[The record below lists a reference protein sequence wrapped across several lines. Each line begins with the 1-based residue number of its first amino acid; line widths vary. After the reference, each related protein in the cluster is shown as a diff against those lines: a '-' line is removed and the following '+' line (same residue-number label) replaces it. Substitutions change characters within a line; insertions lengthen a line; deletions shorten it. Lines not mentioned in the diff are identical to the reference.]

1 MRTVVLLAA
10 LVLAGCVHQ
19 EAAQKAAAQ
28 PNTKTVAIVPDDK
41 SAIVA
46 ASIYGHWVN
55 GNGEC
60 PCPYS
65 KDGACRGKSDWDMP
79 GGANPRCYLSDVTAA
94 DMKRWRDLLKRP
106 APEHK

>member
-1 MRTVVLLAA
+1 MRAVVFLAA
-10 LVLAGCVHQ
+10 LTLAGCAHQ
-19 EAAQKAAAQ
+19 EAAQ
-28 PNTKTVAIVPDDK
+28 TKTKAVAIVPDAK

-65 KDGACRGKSDWDMP
+65 RDGACRGKSDWDIP
-79 GGANPRCYLSDVTAA
+79 GGANPRCYRSDVTAA

-106 APEHK
+106 APEREK